1 MSKIDI
7 KSDDA
12 QNLDIVKVYKIGI
25 IDDNFDQRETLRL
38 SLGVYLENN
47 DSTFEVIDIF
57 PFVTETFQEY
67 FQWIKDENIVCLIF
81 DERMNNET
89 ENGIGPVGYKG
100 DQLVSIIRERFKD
113 IPIYVIT
120 SNKGDDELTA
130 KFSEFEDIIERQEF
144 IDEGDKYVNRII
156 RATQRYLDENK
167 NELQEFQKLSEKI
180 ASGEYN
186 QEEYDSLLALQ
197 TKLHLPLDTTLN
209 DRQEWLDQYENT
221 IAELEKLKT
230 ELQSKLNQN

>member
-1 MSKIDI
+1 MSKIDFN
-7 KSDDA
+7 SEDA
-12 QNLDIVKVYKIGI
+12 ESLDTVKVYKIGI

-180 ASGEYN
+180 ASGKYSDEDYN
-186 QEEYDSLLALQ
+186 SLLALQ

-209 DRQEWLDQYENT
+209 DRQEWLDEYENT
-221 IAELEKLKT
+221 IAELEKLKI
-230 ELQSKLNQN
+230 ELKSKLN